1 MRAFTTRELER
12 MQTAQEDGM
21 MDECELL
28 IRTERSQDEYG
39 MPVVQWVSGSVCAC
53 GLENRRSDE
62 TLNAEADLFDA
73 QLRLP
78 LDTDLSRVDRLR
90 VTRRFGV
97 LLDQAEEYELVGE
110 TQRGPS
116 GLLVNA
122 RRVV

>member
-39 MPVVQWVSGSVCAC
+39 MPVVQWVSGAVCAC

-97 LLDQAEEYELVGE
+97 LLDQAEEYDLVGE